1 MKIRY
6 LSIFAVFF
14 FGLLVA
20 VTWSSPVFFKST
32 PSISVKKT
40 PDAANIE
47 GIRVKA
53 AGQASP
59 FSFGNEVEFETSDGV
74 VFVYI
79 NNRLSGPMQ
88 VQLSAGLA
96 TRNMEAQ
103 PALPVTYLLEPKQ
116 RKLVTRLQAI
126 DASAPMI
133 RDLQSLGIPGDPH
146 AIPEDLAYSLPV
158 DENSRWELGQEF
170 NGEYSHNDEQNRYAV
185 DFIVPVGTPVLAA
198 RPGIVMETIGS
209 YDRGGQNAKLYS
221 SRANFIRILH
231 DDGSMALYAHLKA
244 NGVLVSPGERV
255 GLGDVIGYSG
265 NTGFSSGPHLHFVLQ
280 INTGMRL
287 VSIPFRMVGPHGILP
302 LSQ

>member
-1 MKIRY
+1 MNNRHFYTCAAGIC
-6 LSIFAVFF
+6 
-14 FGLLVA
+14 GLLVVGLHLKPA
-20 VTWSSPVFFKST
+20 FFFAQPES
-32 PSISVKKT
+32 
-40 PDAANIE
+40 AAIKEHVPAKLAN
-47 GIRVKA
+47 RLDA
-53 AGQASP
+53 AGQASSS
-59 FSFGNEVEFETSDGV
+59 SFANEVEFVSNDGIIY
-74 VFVYI
+74 VYV

-88 VQLSAGLA
+88 IQLSAGSS
-96 TRNMEAQ
+96 TRNMEAL
-103 PALPVTYLLEPKQ
+103 PALPVTYLLAPKQ
-116 RKLVTRLQAI
+116 RILVTRLQAI
-126 DASAPMI
+126 DPNSPMI

-146 AIPEDLAYSLPV
+146 AIPEEFTYSLPV

-185 DFIVPVGTPVLAA
+185 DFIVPEGTPVLAA
-198 RPGIVMETIGS
+198 RAGVVMETIAN

-231 DDGSMALYAHLKA
+231 DDGSMGLYAHLKE
-244 NGVLVSPGERV
+244 GGILVAPGERV

-287 VSIPFRMVGPHGILP
+287 VSIPFRMVGPQGFLP